1 MNKNTG
7 YFYPACHCEMVTKMV
22 QNRTSK
28 NKIKNHRN
36 VFYRENRNCTVHTRM
51 ILNPTVKSTDC
62 IKSVF
67 KCDVRIKIG
76 TRWRSDV
83 DRNMVREYLLDMN
96 TNISSLSLFTRSQL
110 ITGKSGKFPFS
121 SFYSYSTGEKNWYKK
136 CSRFFWKISRVKSCR
151 VDHKY
156 SVFTIRR

>member
-96 TNISSLSLFTRSQL
+96 TNISSLSIYAVTDDNR
-110 ITGKSGKFPFS
+110 
-121 SFYSYSTGEKNWYKK
+121 
-136 CSRFFWKISRVKSCR
+136 
-151 VDHKY
+151 
-156 SVFTIRR
+156 